1 MLGVLYSGVQAKEDA
16 QKLMAV
22 LPTGTVTFLFTDIEG
37 STKLWEKSPRGMQV
51 ALTRHDTLLWE
62 AIEGHDGFVFK
73 TVGDAFCA
81 VFPTALGALE
91 SALAA
96 QRTLFSEAW
105 GDEIGALRARM
116 ALHTGAAHER
126 DGDYFGPPVNR
137 VARLLS
143 TGHGG
148 QILLSSSTQEL
159 VRDHLPPETHLR
171 DLGERRLKDLSRP
184 ERIFQLTAPDLPSE
198 FPPLRTLETHTNN
211 LPLQATPLIG
221 REREVEAVCG
231 LLRSHETRLLTLLGP
246 GGTGKTRVGLQVA
259 AELVDD
265 FEDGVFFVPI
275 AAITDPTLVAP
286 TIARVLGL
294 SEGGAQS
301 PEELLEGYLRDRQ
314 TLVLLDNFEQVLEAA
329 PVVDRLLSTAAGL
342 KILATSRTP
351 LGLYG
356 EYEFPIPP
364 LSLPDPESL
373 PPLEN
378 LTEYAAVRLFVERAS
393 AVRPDFSLAEDNA
406 PAVVEI
412 CERLDGLPLAI
423 ELAAARIKLLPPQ
436 VLLDR
441 LGNRLRILTGGARN
455 LPERQRTLRNAIEW
469 SYELLD
475 EGEKVLFGRL
485 GVFSSGATLEAME
498 AVCEAE
504 GDLPTDVF
512 EGASSLLDKSLLRQ
526 EEGAG
531 GEPRFVMLETI
542 HEFAN
547 VKLEDSREAEAVRRA
562 HAEYFLALAEE
573 AEPMLWGAE
582 DAKWLDRLVQE
593 HDNMRAALSW
603 AIEHEE
609 GELALRI
616 GGALRW
622 FWYME
627 GYYGE
632 GRRWLEAALDKD
644 WGASAAGARAR
655 ALEGVG
661 WLAAG
666 QGDLDRAEA
675 AAKEGLKLS
684 TEAGLGDVVAAD
696 LQNVLGEAVARQRG
710 NYERA
715 AELLTGGVA
724 LHRKAGDLRGVAWS
738 LGDLANVS
746 SDRGNY
752 EQAKELYEEGLALSR
767 RLGGAELLGAY
778 LISLGYEYLLE
789 GEPEKA
795 ISLNEEAAELFRK
808 RGRRGGLH
816 QALGNLGWATLL
828 RGDYERAETLHKQS
842 LRVSQDLGDKL
853 VASESVEGLACTA
866 GAQAEAER
874 SAILFGAAEGLREAE
889 GYQQAPRDR
898 SLREPYLAAA
908 HVEVGEAAWSAAWE
922 KGRSMQFEDAVV
934 YALEKPHS

>member
-1 MLGVLYSGVQAKEDA
+1 VGFRKRRNA
-16 QKLMAV
+16 QKLMAD

-51 ALTRHDTLLWE
+51 ALTRHDALLWE
-62 AIEGHDGFVFK
+62 AIEGHGGFVFK

-116 ALHTGAAHER
+116 ALHTGTTHER

-143 TGHGG
+143 AGHGG
-148 QILLSSSTQEL
+148 QVLLSSSTQEL
-159 VRDHLPPETHLR
+159 VRDHLPPKTHLR

-231 LLRSHETRLLTLLGP
+231 LLRSPETRLLTLLGP

-294 SEGGAQS
+294 SEGGAQP

-314 TLVLLDNFEQVLEAA
+314 MLLLLDNLEQVLEAA
-329 PVVDRLLSTAAGL
+329 PVVDRLLSTAASL

-378 LTEYAAVRLFVERAS
+378 LTEYEAVRLFVERAR

-441 LGNRLRILTGGARN
+441 LGNRLKILTGGARN

-475 EGEKVLFGRL
+475 EGEKMLFGRL

-498 AVCEAE
+498 AVCDTE

-542 HEFAN
+542 HEFAS
-547 VKLEDSREAEAVRRA
+547 VKLEGSSEAEAVRRA
-562 HAEYFLALAEE
+562 HAEYFLALVEE
-573 AEPMLWGAE
+573 AEQELRGPEQGT
-582 DAKWLDRLVQE
+582 WLERLDPE
-593 HDNMRAALSW
+593 HDNVRVALSW
-603 AIEHEE
+603 AKER
-609 GELALRI
+609 GEAELGLRLA
-616 GGALRW
+616 GALRP
-622 FWYME
+622 FWYARGYFDE
-627 GYYGE
+627 GK
-632 GRRWLEAALDKD
+632 RWLTETLAQ
-644 WGASAAGARAR
+644 GEQASTLARAK
-655 ALEGVG
+655 ALEGLS
-661 WLAAG
+661 WLADV
-666 QGDLDRAEA
+666 QGDLFRAEA
-675 AAKEGLKLS
+675 AAEEGLRLS
-684 TEAGLGDVVAAD
+684 ARAEAKSNFAASLQLILGDVA
-696 LQNVLGEAVARQRG
+696 EQRG
-710 NYERA
+710 DYERA
-715 AELLTGGVA
+715 KELFEESRRIFIEAGDEWGVA
-724 LHRKAGDLRGVAWS
+724 EAIGG
-738 LGDLANVS
+738 LGNLYY
-746 SDRGNY
+746 DRGDY
-752 EQAKELYEEGLALSR
+752 ERAKKLYEAGLALSR
-767 RLGGAELLGAY
+767 ELGGAQPLSTF
-778 LISLGYEYLLE
+778 LISLGYEFLLQGDYE
-789 GEPEKA
+789 QA
-795 ISLNEEAAELFRK
+795 TALNEEAATLLREY
-808 RGRRGGLH
+808 GRRGGLEH
-816 QALGNLGWATLL
+816 ALDNLGWAALL
-828 RGDYERAETLHKQS
+828 RGDYERAGALHKDS
-842 LRVSQDLGDKL
+842 LMLCRELGNEL
-853 VASESVEGLACTA
+853 VASESLEGLACSA
-866 GAQAEAER
+866 VASGEAKRAARLFGVAEA
-874 SAILFGAAEGLREAE
+874 LRESV
-889 GYQQAPRDR
+889 GYRQVSRELAI
-898 SLREPYLAAA
+898 REPYLTAARA
-908 HVEVGEAAWSAAWE
+908 STEKTQWEVEWEEGRKMRFEEAVS
-922 KGRSMQFEDAVV
+922 
-934 YALEKPHS
+934 YALKENKYG

>member
-1 MLGVLYSGVQAKEDA
+1 MLYSGVQAKEEA
-16 QKLMAV
+16 QELMSD

-37 STKLWEKSPRGMQV
+37 STKLWEKSPRSMQI
-51 ALTRHDTLLWE
+51 ALTRHDALLWE
-62 AIEGHDGFVFK
+62 AIEGHGGFVFK

-81 VFPTALGALE
+81 VFPTALGALK

-96 QRTLFSEAW
+96 QRGLFSEAW

-116 ALHTGAAHER
+116 ALHTGTTHER

-143 TGHGG
+143 AGHGG

-198 FPPLRTLETHTNN
+198 FPPLKTLETHTNN

-231 LLRSHETRLLTLLGP
+231 LLRSPETRLLTLLGT

-286 TIARVLGL
+286 TIARALGL
-294 SEGGAQS
+294 SEGGAR
-301 PEELLEGYLRDRQ
+301 PAEELLEGYLRDRR
-314 TLVLLDNFEQVLEAA
+314 TLLLLDNLEQVLEAA

-378 LTEYAAVRLFVERAS
+378 LTEYEAVRLFVERAR

-423 ELAAARIKLLPPQ
+423 ELAAARIKLLTPQ

-441 LGNRLRILTGGARN
+441 LGNRLKILTGGARN

-475 EGEKVLFGRL
+475 EGEKMLFGRL

-498 AVCEAE
+498 AVCDTE

-547 VKLEDSREAEAVRRA
+547 AKLEGSGEAEAVRRV

-582 DAKWLDRLVQE
+582 DAAWLERLEQE
-593 HDNMRAALSW
+593 HDNMRAALHW

-609 GELALRI
+609 GELALRV

-627 GYYGE
+627 GYYSE
-632 GRRWLEAALDKD
+632 GRRWLEVALGKE
-644 WGASAAGARAR
+644 GPASAEARIK
-655 ALEGVG
+655 ALAGVG
-661 WLAAG
+661 FLAVD

-675 AAKEGLKLS
+675 AADEGLELS
-684 TEAGLGDVVAAD
+684 TQAGSSSLGTADFKNILGELARLRGEHQRAARLVQDSLALHQEAGDKLGI
-696 LQNVLGEAVARQRG
+696 
-710 NYERA
+710 
-715 AELLTGGVA
+715 
-724 LHRKAGDLRGVAWS
+724 AWS
-738 LGDLANVS
+738 LGNLANVAG
-746 SDRGNY
+746 DRGDH
-752 EQAKELYEEGLALSR
+752 ERAKQLYEEGLALSR
-767 RLGGAELLGAY
+767 RLGSAELLGAY
-778 LISLGYEYLLE
+778 LISLGSESLLE
-789 GEPEKA
+789 GEPERA
-795 ISLNEEAAELFRK
+795 IALNEEAAELFRK
-808 RGRRGGLH
+808 RGRRGGLQH
-816 QALGNLGWATLL
+816 ILDNLGRATLL
-828 RGDYERAETLHKQS
+828 RGDYERAETLHKES

-853 VASESVEGLACTA
+853 IASDSLEGLACTA
-866 GAQAEAER
+866 GAQGEAER

-908 HVEVGEAAWSAAWE
+908 HAQIGEATWSAAWE
-922 KGRSMQFEDAVV
+922 KGRSMEFEDAVV
-934 YALEKPHS
+934 YALEKPHG

>member
-1 MLGVLYSGVQAKEDA
+1 LLGMLYSGVQAKEEA
-16 QKLMAV
+16 QKLMSD

-37 STKLWEKSPRGMQV
+37 STKLWEKSPRGMQI
-51 ALTRHDTLLWE
+51 ALTRHDSILWE
-62 AIEGHDGFVFK
+62 VIEEHGGSVFK

-96 QRTLFSEAW
+96 QRGLFSEAW
-105 GDEIGALRARM
+105 GEEIGALRARM
-116 ALHTGAAHER
+116 ALHTGTTHER

-143 TGHGG
+143 AGHGG

-159 VRDHLPPETHLR
+159 VRDHLPPKTHLR
-171 DLGERRLKDLSRP
+171 DLGDRRLKDLSRP

-221 REREVEAVCG
+221 REQEVKAVCG
-231 LLRSHETRLLTLLGP
+231 LLRSPETRLLTLLGP
-246 GGTGKTRVGLQVA
+246 GGMGKTRVGLQVA

-294 SEGGAQS
+294 SEGGAQP
-301 PEELLEGYLRDRQ
+301 PEELLEGYLRVRQ
-314 TLVLLDNFEQVLEAA
+314 TLLLLDNLEQVLEAA

-364 LSLPDPESL
+364 LSLPDPASL

-378 LTEYAAVRLFVERAS
+378 LTEYEAVRLFVERAR

-412 CERLDGLPLAI
+412 CGRLDGLPLAI
-423 ELAAARIKLLPPQ
+423 ELAAARIKLLTPQ
-436 VLLDR
+436 LLLDR
-441 LGNRLRILTGGARN
+441 LGNRLKLLTGGATN

-469 SYELLD
+469 SYDLLD
-475 EGEKVLFGRL
+475 EGEKMLFGRL
-485 GVFSSGATLEAME
+485 GVFSSGSTLEAME
-498 AVCEAE
+498 AVCDAE

-512 EGASSLLDKSLLRQ
+512 EGVSSLLDKSLLRQ

-542 HEFAN
+542 REFA
-547 VKLEDSREAEAVRRA
+547 LEKFEEGSDTEATRRA
-562 HAEYFLALAEE
+562 HAEYFLALAEQ

-582 DAKWLDRLVQE
+582 DGAWLDRLKQE
-593 HDNMRAALSW
+593 HDNMRAVLSW

-609 GELALRI
+609 ATLALRV
-616 GGALRW
+616 GEALRW

-644 WGASAAGARAR
+644 RGVAAAEARAR

-666 QGDLDRAEA
+666 QGDLDRAQA

-710 NYERA
+710 DYEQA
-715 AELLTGGVA
+715 AELLTEGVA

-738 LGDLANVS
+738 LGNLANVA

-752 EQAKELYEEGLALSR
+752 EQAKRLYEEGLALSR

-789 GEPEKA
+789 GEPGRA
-795 ISLNEEAAELFRK
+795 IALNEEAAELFRK

-828 RGDYERAETLHKQS
+828 QCDYERAETLHKQS

-866 GAQAEAER
+866 GAQGEAER

-908 HVEVGEAAWSAAWE
+908 HAQVGEAAWSAAWE
-922 KGRSMQFEDAVV
+922 KGRSMLFEDAVV
-934 YALEKPHS
+934 YALEKPHG

>member
-1 MLGVLYSGVQAKEDA
+1 MLYSGVQAKEEA
-16 QKLMAV
+16 QKLMSD

-37 STKLWEKSPRGMQV
+37 STKLWEKSPRSMQI
-51 ALTRHDTLLWE
+51 ALTRHDALLWE
-62 AIEGHDGFVFK
+62 AIEGHGGFVFK

-81 VFPTALGALE
+81 VFPTALGALK

-96 QRTLFSEAW
+96 QRGLFSEAW

-116 ALHTGAAHER
+116 ALHTGTTHER

-143 TGHGG
+143 AGHGG

-198 FPPLRTLETHTNN
+198 FPPLKTLETHTNN

-231 LLRSHETRLLTLLGP
+231 LLRSPETRLLTLLGT

-286 TIARVLGL
+286 TIARALGL
-294 SEGGAQS
+294 SEGGAR
-301 PEELLEGYLRDRQ
+301 PAEELLEGYLRDGR
-314 TLVLLDNFEQVLEAA
+314 TLLLLDNLEQVLEAA

-378 LTEYAAVRLFVERAS
+378 LTEYEAVRLFVERAR

-423 ELAAARIKLLPPQ
+423 ELAAARIKLLTPQ

-441 LGNRLRILTGGARN
+441 LGNRLKILTGGARN

-475 EGEKVLFGRL
+475 EGEKMLFGRL

-498 AVCEAE
+498 AVCDTE

-547 VKLEDSREAEAVRRA
+547 AKLEGSGEAEAVRRV

-582 DAKWLDRLVQE
+582 DAAWLERLEQE
-593 HDNMRAALSW
+593 HDNMRAALHW

-609 GELALRI
+609 GELALRV

-627 GYYGE
+627 GYYSE
-632 GRRWLEAALDKD
+632 GRRWLEAALGKE
-644 WGASAAGARAR
+644 GPASAEARIK
-655 ALEGVG
+655 ALAGVG
-661 WLAAG
+661 FLAVD

-675 AAKEGLKLS
+675 AADEGLELS
-684 TEAGLGDVVAAD
+684 TQAGSSSLGTADFKNILGELARLRGEHQRAARLVQDSLALHQEAGDKLGI
-696 LQNVLGEAVARQRG
+696 
-710 NYERA
+710 
-715 AELLTGGVA
+715 
-724 LHRKAGDLRGVAWS
+724 AWS
-738 LGDLANVS
+738 LGNLANVAG
-746 SDRGNY
+746 DRGDH
-752 EQAKELYEEGLALSR
+752 ERAKQLYEEGLALSR
-767 RLGGAELLGAY
+767 RLGSAELLGAY
-778 LISLGYEYLLE
+778 LISLGSESLLE
-789 GEPEKA
+789 GEPERA
-795 ISLNEEAAELFRK
+795 IALNEEAAELFRK
-808 RGRRGGLH
+808 RGRRGGLQH
-816 QALGNLGWATLL
+816 ILDNLGRATLL
-828 RGDYERAETLHKQS
+828 RGDYERAETLHKES

-853 VASESVEGLACTA
+853 IASDSLEGLACTA
-866 GAQAEAER
+866 GAQGEAER

-908 HVEVGEAAWSAAWE
+908 HAQIGEATWSAAWE
-922 KGRSMQFEDAVV
+922 KGRSMEFEDAVV
-934 YALEKPHS
+934 YALEKPHG

>member
-1 MLGVLYSGVQAKEDA
+1 LGVLYSGVQAKEDA

-51 ALTRHDTLLWE
+51 ALIRHDALLWE
-62 AIEGHDGFVFK
+62 AIEGHGGFVFK

-91 SALAA
+91 SSLAA
-96 QRTLFSEAW
+96 QRGLFSEAW
-105 GDEIGALRARM
+105 GEEVGALRARI

-143 TGHGG
+143 AGHGG
-148 QILLSSSTQEL
+148 QVLLSSSTQEL
-159 VRDHLPPETHLR
+159 VRDHLPPQTHLR
-171 DLGERRLKDLSRP
+171 DLGERRLKDLSKP

-198 FPPLRTLETHTNN
+198 FPPLKTLETHTNN
-211 LPLQATPLIG
+211 LPLEATPLIG

-231 LLRSHETRLLTLLGP
+231 LLRSSETRLLTLLGP

-259 AELVDD
+259 AELVED

-275 AAITDPTLVAP
+275 AAIRDPALVAP

-294 SEGGAQS
+294 IEGGAR
-301 PEELLEGYLRDRQ
+301 PAEELLEGYLRDRQ
-314 TLVLLDNFEQVLEAA
+314 MLLLLDNLEQVLESAS
-329 PVVDRLLSTAAGL
+329 VVERLLSSAANL
-342 KILATSRTP
+342 KILATSRIP

-356 EYEFPIPP
+356 EYEFPVPP

-373 PPLEN
+373 PTLEN
-378 LTEYAAVRLFVERAS
+378 LPEYEAVRLFVERAR
-393 AVRPDFSLAEDNA
+393 AVKPDFSLTEENA
-406 PAVVEI
+406 TAVVEI
-412 CERLDGLPLAI
+412 CARLDGLPLAI

-441 LGNRLRILTGGARN
+441 LGNRLKILTGGARN

-475 EGEKVLFGRL
+475 EGEKMLFARL

-498 AVCEAE
+498 AVCDAE

-512 EGASSLLDKSLLRQ
+512 DGASSLLDKSLLRQ
-526 EEGAG
+526 EEASG

-547 VKLEDSREAEAVRRA
+547 VKLEGSGEAEAVRRA

-582 DAKWLDRLVQE
+582 DAAWLDQLEQE

-609 GELALRI
+609 GELALRV
-616 GGALRW
+616 GAALRW

-644 WGASAAGARAR
+644 WGAATAEARAR

-661 WLAAG
+661 WLASS
-666 QGDLDRAEA
+666 QGDLDRAQA

-684 TEAGLGDVVAAD
+684 TKAGLGDVVAAD
-696 LQNVLGEAVARQRG
+696 LQNVLGEAVARIRG
-710 NYERA
+710 DYEWA
-715 AELLTGGVA
+715 EELLTESLA
-724 LHRKAGDLRGVAWS
+724 LHRKAGDMGGVARS
-738 LGDLANVS
+738 LGNLANVS

-752 EQAKELYEEGLALSR
+752 EQAKKLYEEGLALSR
-767 RLGGAELLGAY
+767 ELDGAELLGAS
-778 LISLGYEYLLE
+778 LINLGYESLLE
-789 GEPEKA
+789 GERERA
-795 ISLNEEAAELFRK
+795 ISLNEEAAELYRK
-808 RGRRGGLH
+808 RGLRDGLQH
-816 QALGNLGWATLL
+816 ALGNLGWATLL

-842 LRVSQDLGDKL
+842 LRVSEDLGDKL
-853 VASESVEGLACTA
+853 VASDSLEGLACTA
-866 GAQAEAER
+866 EAQGDIER
-874 SAILFGAAEGLREAE
+874 SAILFGAAEALREAE
-889 GYQQAPRDR
+889 GYQQAPRDH

-908 HVEVGEAAWSAAWE
+908 RSLVGEAAWVTAWK
-922 KGRSMQFEDAVV
+922 KGRSMQFEDAIV
-934 YALEKPHS
+934 YALEDSNG

>member
-1 MLGVLYSGVQAKEDA
+1 MLYSGVQAKEEA
-16 QKLMAV
+16 QELMSD

-37 STKLWEKSPRGMQV
+37 STKLWEKSPRSMQI
-51 ALTRHDTLLWE
+51 ALTRHDAILWE
-62 AIEGHDGFVFK
+62 AIEGHGGFVFK

-81 VFPTALGALE
+81 VFPTALGALK

-96 QRTLFSEAW
+96 QRGLFSEAW

-116 ALHTGAAHER
+116 ALHTGTTHER

-143 TGHGG
+143 AGHGG

-198 FPPLRTLETHTNN
+198 FPPLKTLETHTNN

-231 LLRSHETRLLTLLGP
+231 LLRSPETRLLTLLGT

-286 TIARVLGL
+286 TIARALGL
-294 SEGGAQS
+294 SEGGAR
-301 PEELLEGYLRDRQ
+301 PAEELLEGYLRDRR
-314 TLVLLDNFEQVLEAA
+314 TLLLLDNLEQVLEAA

-378 LTEYAAVRLFVERAS
+378 LTEYEAVRLFVERAR

-423 ELAAARIKLLPPQ
+423 ELAAARIKLLTPQ

-441 LGNRLRILTGGARN
+441 LGNRLKILTGGARN

-475 EGEKVLFGRL
+475 EGEKMLFGRL

-498 AVCEAE
+498 AVCDTE

-547 VKLEDSREAEAVRRA
+547 AKLEGSGEAEAVRRV

-582 DAKWLDRLVQE
+582 DAAWLERLEQE
-593 HDNMRAALSW
+593 HDNMRAALHW

-609 GELALRI
+609 GELALRV

-627 GYYGE
+627 GYYSE
-632 GRRWLEAALDKD
+632 GRRWLEVALGKE
-644 WGASAAGARAR
+644 GPASAEARIK
-655 ALEGVG
+655 ALAGVG
-661 WLAAG
+661 FLAVD

-675 AAKEGLKLS
+675 AADEGLELS
-684 TEAGLGDVVAAD
+684 TQAGSSSLGTADFKNILGELARLRGEHQRAARLVQDSLALHQEAGDKLGI
-696 LQNVLGEAVARQRG
+696 
-710 NYERA
+710 
-715 AELLTGGVA
+715 
-724 LHRKAGDLRGVAWS
+724 AWS
-738 LGDLANVS
+738 LGNLANVAG
-746 SDRGNY
+746 DRGDH
-752 EQAKELYEEGLALSR
+752 ERAKQLYEEGLALSR
-767 RLGGAELLGAY
+767 RLGSAELLGAY
-778 LISLGYEYLLE
+778 LISLGSESLLE
-789 GEPEKA
+789 GEPERA
-795 ISLNEEAAELFRK
+795 IALNEEAAELFRK
-808 RGRRGGLH
+808 RGRRGGLQH
-816 QALGNLGWATLL
+816 ILDNLGRATLL
-828 RGDYERAETLHKQS
+828 RGDYERAETLHKES

-853 VASESVEGLACTA
+853 IASDSLEGLACTA
-866 GAQAEAER
+866 GAQGEAER

-908 HVEVGEAAWSAAWE
+908 HAQIGEATWSAAWE
-922 KGRSMQFEDAVV
+922 KGRSMEFEDAVV
-934 YALEKPHS
+934 YALEKPHG

>member
-1 MLGVLYSGVQAKEDA
+1 
-16 QKLMAV
+16 MAD

-51 ALTRHDTLLWE
+51 ALTRHDALLWE
-62 AIEGHDGFVFK
+62 AIEGHGGFVFK

-91 SALAA
+91 SAYAA
-96 QRTLFSEAW
+96 QRTLVSEAW

-116 ALHTGAAHER
+116 ALHTGTTHER

-143 TGHGG
+143 AGHGG

-159 VRDHLPPETHLR
+159 VRDHLPPQTHLR

-184 ERIFQLTAPDLPSE
+184 ERIFQLTAPDLPSD

-231 LLRSHETRLLTLLGP
+231 LLRSPETRLLTLLGP

-329 PVVDRLLSTAAGL
+329 LVVDRLLSTAAGL

-441 LGNRLRILTGGARN
+441 LGNRLKILTGGARN

-469 SYELLD
+469 SYGLLD
-475 EGEKVLFGRL
+475 EGEKILFGRL

-498 AVCEAE
+498 AVCDAE
-504 GDLPTDVF
+504 GDLTTDVF

-547 VKLEDSREAEAVRRA
+547 AMLEGSGDAEAVRRA

-582 DAKWLDRLVQE
+582 DAKWLDRLDQE
-593 HDNMRAALSW
+593 HGNMRAVLSW

-609 GELALRI
+609 GELALRV
-616 GGALRW
+616 GAALWR

-632 GRRWLEAALDKD
+632 GRRWLEAALGKD
-644 WGASAAGARAR
+644 WDAAAAEARAS
-655 ALEGVG
+655 ALEGIG
-661 WLAAG
+661 WLASG
-666 QGDLDRAEA
+666 QGDLDRAQA

-684 TEAGLGDVVAAD
+684 TEAGLGDVVTAD
-696 LQNVLGEAVARQRG
+696 LQNVLGEAVARIRG
-710 NYERA
+710 DYEWA
-715 AELLTGGVA
+715 AELLTESLA
-724 LHRKAGDLRGVAWS
+724 LHRKAGDIRGVAWS
-738 LGDLANVS
+738 LGNLANVS

-752 EQAKELYEEGLALSR
+752 EQAKDLYEEGLALSR
-767 RLGGAELLGAY
+767 ELDGAELLGAF
-778 LISLGYEYLLE
+778 LINLGYESLLE
-789 GEPEKA
+789 GEPERA
-795 ISLNEEAAELFRK
+795 IALNEEAAELYRK
-808 RGRRGGLH
+808 RGLRDGLQH
-816 QALGNLGWATLL
+816 ALGNLGWATLL

-842 LRVSQDLGDKL
+842 LRVSQDLGDKM
-853 VASESVEGLACTA
+853 VASDSLEGLACTA
-866 GAQAEAER
+866 GAQGEAER
-874 SAILFGAAEGLREAE
+874 SAILFGAAAGLREAE
-889 GYQQAPRDR
+889 GYQQAPRDH

-908 HVEVGEAAWSAAWE
+908 RSLVDEAAWSAARE
-922 KGRSMQFEDAVV
+922 RGRSMELEDAVV

>member
-1 MLGVLYSGVQAKEDA
+1 MLYSGVQAKEEA
-16 QKLMAV
+16 QELMSD

-37 STKLWEKSPRGMQV
+37 STKLWEKSPRSMQI
-51 ALTRHDTLLWE
+51 ALTRHDALLWE
-62 AIEGHDGFVFK
+62 AIEGHGGFVFK

-81 VFPTALGALE
+81 VFPTALGALK

-96 QRTLFSEAW
+96 QRGLFSEAW

-116 ALHTGAAHER
+116 ALHTGTTHER

-143 TGHGG
+143 AGHGG

-198 FPPLRTLETHTNN
+198 FPPLKTLETHTNN

-231 LLRSHETRLLTLLGP
+231 LLRSPETRLLTLLGT

-286 TIARVLGL
+286 TIARALGL
-294 SEGGAQS
+294 SEGGAR
-301 PEELLEGYLRDRQ
+301 PAEELLEGYLRDRR
-314 TLVLLDNFEQVLEAA
+314 TLLLLDNLEQVLEAA
-329 PVVDRLLSTAAGL
+329 PIVDRLLSTAAGL

-378 LTEYAAVRLFVERAS
+378 LTEYEAVRLFVERAR

-423 ELAAARIKLLPPQ
+423 ELAAARIKLLTPQ

-441 LGNRLRILTGGARN
+441 LGNRLKILTGGARN

-475 EGEKVLFGRL
+475 EGEKMLFGRL

-498 AVCEAE
+498 AVCDTE

-547 VKLEDSREAEAVRRA
+547 AKLEGSGEAEAVRRV

-582 DAKWLDRLVQE
+582 DAAWLERLEQE
-593 HDNMRAALSW
+593 HDNMRAALHW

-609 GELALRI
+609 GELALRV

-627 GYYGE
+627 GYYSE
-632 GRRWLEAALDKD
+632 GRRWLEVALGKE
-644 WGASAAGARAR
+644 GPASAEARIK
-655 ALEGVG
+655 ALAGVG
-661 WLAAG
+661 FLAVD

-675 AAKEGLKLS
+675 AADEGLELS
-684 TEAGLGDVVAAD
+684 TQAGSSSLGTADFKNILGELARLRGEHQRAARLVQDSLALHQEAGDKLGI
-696 LQNVLGEAVARQRG
+696 
-710 NYERA
+710 
-715 AELLTGGVA
+715 
-724 LHRKAGDLRGVAWS
+724 AWS
-738 LGDLANVS
+738 LGNLANVAG
-746 SDRGNY
+746 DRGDH
-752 EQAKELYEEGLALSR
+752 ERAKQLYEEGLALSR
-767 RLGGAELLGAY
+767 RLGSAELLGAY
-778 LISLGYEYLLE
+778 LISLGSESLLE
-789 GEPEKA
+789 GEPERA
-795 ISLNEEAAELFRK
+795 IALNEEAAELFRK
-808 RGRRGGLH
+808 RGRRGGLQH
-816 QALGNLGWATLL
+816 ILDNLGRATLL
-828 RGDYERAETLHKQS
+828 RGDYERAETLHKES

-853 VASESVEGLACTA
+853 IASDSLEGLACTA
-866 GAQAEAER
+866 GAQGEAER

-908 HVEVGEAAWSAAWE
+908 HAQIGEATWSAAWE
-922 KGRSMQFEDAVV
+922 KGRSMEFEDAVV
-934 YALEKPHS
+934 YALEKPHG